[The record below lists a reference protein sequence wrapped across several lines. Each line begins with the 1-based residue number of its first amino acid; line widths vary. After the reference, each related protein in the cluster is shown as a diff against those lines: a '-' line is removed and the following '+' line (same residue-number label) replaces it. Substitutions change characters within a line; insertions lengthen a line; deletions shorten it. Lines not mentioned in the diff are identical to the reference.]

1 VKEHD
6 EQQPRRAVLAVSLA
20 AAFLTP
26 FMVSSVNIALP
37 AIGAELSMSAVTLSW
52 VTTSYLLCTAVFLIP
67 LGKIAD
73 TFGRKR
79 IFFWGTVIVILS
91 SLLSALAANG
101 VQLIATRIL
110 HGIGAAMVFG
120 TSMAMLTSVYPPK
133 DRGKVLGINVSSTY
147 TGLMLG
153 PVLGGIITRYIGW
166 RFLFWV
172 NIPIGLAILVL
183 VRTGIRTEWR
193 QQAEGKFDLTG
204 SVLYGISIALL
215 LTGFS
220 RLTTVA
226 GILCVAAG
234 GIGTAV
240 FLVVEKH
247 VATPVLP
254 VRLFRHNRVF
264 AFSNI
269 AALIN
274 YSATYAVGFLMS
286 LYLQYVKGLPPDRA
300 GLLMV
305 VQPAVMV
312 LFSPVAGRLSDRVEP
327 RLPASMGMGLIAF
340 GLLLLSLLGPDSSI
354 IRIVSNLMLLG
365 LGFALF
371 SSPNTSAV
379 MGSVDRGKLGVA
391 SATVGTMRLLG
402 QVLSMGITMLLMS
415 TVIGSGKI
423 TREQSGLFLQVMQP
437 AGLLFGVLCTGGV
450 FVSMVRGTVH
460 HADVSG
466 TSGKTI

>member
-286 LYLQYVKGLPPDRA
+286 LYLQYVKGLSPDRA

-423 TREQSGLFLQVMQP
+423 TWEQSGLFLQVMQP

-460 HADVSG
+460 HARASA
-466 TSGKTI
+466 TSVKTT

>member
-1 VKEHD
+1 M
-6 EQQPRRAVLAVSLA
+6 LAVSLA

-183 VRTGIRTEWR
+183 VRTGIPTEWR

-286 LYLQYVKGLPPDRA
+286 LYLQYVKGLSPDRA